1 MIKSFATKWKDYILG
16 EAIEQETNISFE
28 MIGKDYISVKGRKI
42 TAKLKFS
49 GSDLKDVIE
58 GKKKKGKVV
67 LASVT
72 IK

>member
-49 GSDLKDVIE
+49 GSDFPRRTDLPSII
-58 GKKKKGKVV
+58 
-67 LASVT
+67 SSSFWY
-72 IK
+72 